1 MTGRTVQ
8 SARLS
13 LAMNLAYSFYTAVF
27 GIMGR
32 SWWFVTLAAYYIILS
47 VMRFAI
53 LMSAK
58 KADSDTGTFIMR
70 FTGRMLIFL
79 SITMAGT
86 AYLAVSGDRG
96 TKHHEIA
103 MITIALYS
111 FTKLSLAII
120 NLVKARKTS
129 LPILKSL
136 RNISLADAAASLFSL
151 QRSMLVT
158 FEGMGADD
166 IQLMNIL
173 TGTAV
178 YVLVFLLGMN
188 LIGGRI
194 TVMAKTKLAAAGE
207 KIADSVTD
215 GYKKIESGTVNGY
228 KKIESCVVE
237 SYTKVED
244 RFIEQFLAH
253 DGETLED
260 AKARLKG
267 KNKY

>member
-1 MTGRTVQ
+1 MTGRTVRT
-8 SARLS
+8 ARLS
-13 LAMNLAYSFYTAVF
+13 LAVNLAYSLYTAIF
-27 GIMGR
+27 GVMER
-32 SWWFVTLAAYYIILS
+32 SWWFVTLAAYYIILG
-47 VMRFAI
+47 VMRFAV

-58 KADSDTGTFIMR
+58 KADSDTGAFIMR
-70 FTGRMLIFL
+70 FTGRMLVFL
-79 SITMAGT
+79 SITLAGT

-96 TKHHEIA
+96 TKHHEIT

-111 FTKLSLAII
+111 FIKLTLATV
-120 NLVKARKTS
+120 NLVRARKKS

-158 FEGMGADD
+158 FEGMGAED

-178 YVLVFLLGMN
+178 YVLVFLLGIN

-194 TVMAKTKLAAAGE
+194 TVMAKAKLAAAGE
-207 KIADSVTD
+207 KIADGVTD
-215 GYKKIESGTVNGY
+215 GYKKIETGVVSGY
-228 KKIESCVVE
+228 KKIESGVVE
-237 SYTKVED
+237 GYTKVED
-244 RFIEQFLAH
+244 RFIEQFLTH
-253 DGETLED
+253 DGETLEE

-267 KNKY
+267 KK